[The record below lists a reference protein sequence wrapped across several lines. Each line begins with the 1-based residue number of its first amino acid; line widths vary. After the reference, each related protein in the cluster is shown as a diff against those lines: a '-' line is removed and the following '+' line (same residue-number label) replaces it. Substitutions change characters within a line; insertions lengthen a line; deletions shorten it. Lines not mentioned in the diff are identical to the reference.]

1 MMKTVKATRG
11 AMKTMKT
18 VKAMRG
24 AKKTMK
30 AAKKTMKMMKGAMGK
45 PMRT

>member
-1 MMKTVKATRG
+1 MGHRVNKG
-11 AMKTMKT
+11 MKT

>member
-30 AAKKTMKMMKGAMGK
+30 AAKKQMKMMKGAMGK